1 MELTEVQLKEAHKQ
15 YLKLYREQNKD
26 NIKKSFKKWYE
37 SHKDDPEVKQ
47 KRKDYKAKIRP
58 KKEKPELTEEEM
70 IKKQK
75 KAEYN
80 KSYQER
86 KKIKQILTI

>member
-1 MELTEVQLKEAHKQ
+1 MDLNIVELKEAHKQ
-15 YLKLYREQNKD
+15 YLKIYREQNKD

-47 KRKDYKAKIRP
+47 KRKEYKAKIRP
-58 KKEKPELTEEEM
+58 KKEKPELSEQEI

-80 KSYQER
+80 KRYQE
-86 KKIKQILTI
+86 KKKLKII